1 MTSSE
6 RQKIVEI
13 IKEIEPAYLATC
25 EGHQPRVR
33 PVSPI
38 VEGDM
43 SIWVGTRGTSRKVKQ
58 IEQNPKVCLT
68 FVQPP
73 HSAKGEKVAIVIGEA
88 KQIQNLEEKKR
99 FWRLWTQVYPAFDL
113 SRVYPNGPES
123 NDFCLLKIIV
133 KKIEWWAEKEPMK
146 LYEPEKVE
154 SQDVV

>member
-146 LYEPEKVE
+146 IYEPEK
-154 SQDVV
+154 

>member
-6 RQKIVEI
+6 KQKIVEI

-73 HSAKGEKVAIVIGEA
+73 HNAKGEKVAIVIGEA
-88 KQIQNLEEKKR
+88 KQIPNLEEKKR

-133 KKIEWWAEKEPMK
+133 KKIEWWAETEPMK
-146 LYEPEKVE
+146 VYEPEK
-154 SQDVV
+154 